1 MKSENQ
7 ISTVNKIFLVGFRAT
22 GKTTI
27 GKILAEKL
35 GWSFWDSDFL
45 ITQEAGQDI
54 QTLTRGGTDW
64 QIFRKIENQVL
75 YELSRMENVVVSC
88 GGGVGVNDVIDE
100 ITNKTFGDLNK
111 EILDNTEESLVILL
125 TSDDESIKTRLKRQ
139 YKNKKIM
146 PFLNTENA
154 KMSKDEKNLEVLIEN
169 QIEDSMATFQARKSL
184 YKSLTNIIID
194 TDKIPLGKTAEEII
208 AYVRK

>member
-35 GWSFWDSDFL
+35 DWSFWDSDFL

-54 QTLTRGGTDW
+54 QSLTRGGIDW

-111 EILDNTEESLVILL
+111 EILDNTKESIVILL
-125 TSDDESIKTRLKRQ
+125 TSKDESIKTRLKRQ

-154 KMSKDEKNLEVLIEN
+154 KMSKDEKNLEVLIEK
-169 QIEDSMATFQARKSL
+169 QIEDSMATFQERKSL
-184 YKSLTNIIID
+184 YKSLTSIIID
-194 TDKIPLGKTAEEII
+194 TDKMPLGKTAEEII
-208 AYVRK
+208 SYVRK